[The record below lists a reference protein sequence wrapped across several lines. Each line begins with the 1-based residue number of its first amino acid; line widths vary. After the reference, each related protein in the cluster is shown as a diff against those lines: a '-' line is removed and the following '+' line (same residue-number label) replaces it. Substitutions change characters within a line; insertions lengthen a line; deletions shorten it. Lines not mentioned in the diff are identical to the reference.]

1 MTTATDRAKPRL
13 VVILG
18 PTAAGKSELAV
29 RLAERFGGEIVNA
42 DSMQVYQ
49 GLDIGTAKPS
59 RELRER
65 VPHHLLDLVPPD
77 KSFTAADFATAA
89 SAIIGEIQGRGK
101 RVFVVG
107 GTGLYIRALL
117 KGLAVSPGGD
127 EEIRRQLAAVAA
139 AEGCDGLLR
148 RLAAVDP
155 ETAAR
160 LHPNDRLRV
169 IRALEVYQQT
179 GLPLSRFQADH
190 GFAEERYDCLQLG
203 LSVARDELYRR
214 IEARVEEMLAAGLV
228 AEVAALLARGFSP
241 DLKPFKAIGY
251 KEVCAYLA
259 GRCDLDEAKEL
270 IKRNTRRYAKRQL
283 TWFNNEPEIN
293 WVVYPESFATICN
306 HVIDFFAQRSG
317 V

>member
-1 MTTATDRAKPRL
+1 MTTATRRAKAGL

-29 RLAERFGGEIVNA
+29 RLAERFDGEIVNA
-42 DSMQVYQ
+42 DSMQVYR

-59 RELRER
+59 QELRER
-65 VPHHLLDLVPPD
+65 APHHLLDQVPPD
-77 KSFTAADFATAA
+77 VNFTAADFVAAA
-89 SAIIGEIQGRGK
+89 SAAICEIQGRGK

-127 EEIRRQLAAVAA
+127 EEIRRQLVAVAA
-139 AEGCDGLLR
+139 AEGNDGLMR

-160 LHPNDRLRV
+160 LHPNDRLRI

-179 GLPLSRFQADH
+179 GLPLSRYQADH
-190 GFAEERYDCLQLG
+190 GFAEKHYDCLQLG
-203 LSVARDELYRR
+203 LLVEREELYRR
-214 IEARVEEMLAAGLV
+214 IEVRVDAMLAAGLV
-228 AEVAALLARGFSP
+228 AEVAALLAQGFSP
-241 DLKPFKAIGY
+241 ESKPFKAIGY
-251 KEVCAYLA
+251 KQVCAYLA
-259 GRCDLDEAKEL
+259 GSCSLAEAVEL
-270 IKRNTRRYAKRQL
+270 IKRDTRRYAKRQL
-283 TWFNNEPEIN
+283 TWFKSEPEIY
-293 WVVYPESFATICN
+293 WVEYPESFASICN